1 MKSDKIKNGY
11 ALEYAEIIVAE
22 NREKYENGVEYEFDV
37 DGKKIW
43 FKQLIVPLYKRDRLV
58 GRVLVNIDVTD
69 KKKLEKLSITDEIT
83 SLYNRRY
90 FNEILDRE
98 INRQMR
104 NKGFL
109 SFLMLDI
116 DYFKQY
122 NDSYGHEAGDKALS
136 LVADA
141 IKGSLHRSSDYAFR
155 LGGEEF
161 GVIFSNYNKDESLAF
176 TQKIKKSID
185 DLDIPHIG
193 SLASEHITVSAGL
206 IVVDFSK
213 EKIDKNGFYTMADD
227 ALYEAKKEG
236 RDRIVLYESDVLEFF

>member
-1 MKSDKIKNGY
+1 MKRDKIKDGY
-11 ALEYAEIIVAE
+11 ALEYAEIIDNIDE
-22 NREKYENGVEYEFDV
+22 YKNGFEYEVDV

-43 FKQLIVPLYKRDRLV
+43 FKQLIVPLYKMSKEV
-58 GRVLVNIDVTD
+58 GRVLVNIDITD
-69 KKKLEKLSITDEIT
+69 KKRLEKLSITDELT

-98 INRQMR
+98 VNRQMR

-122 NDSYGHEAGDKALS
+122 NDSYGHEAGDKVLS
-136 LVADA
+136 KVADA

-161 GVIFSNYNKDESLAF
+161 GVIFSGCNKDKSLSFA
-176 TQKIKKSID
+176 QKIKKSID
-185 DLDIPHIG
+185 DLGIPHIG
-193 SLASEHITVSAGL
+193 SLVSESVTVSIGL

-227 ALYEAKKEG
+227 ALYDAKNGG
-236 RDRIVLYESDVLEFF
+236 RDRIILYESDVLEFF